1 MSTIVETKAIFK
13 ALVISFFA
21 LSFLLL
27 SPGIEFGV
35 LASGTTSATSATS
48 STAIQNI
55 LCNAVNQLTGGIGRA
70 IAIIVIISSA
80 FMLFLGKISW
90 GLGISIA
97 IAMGLLFG
105 AGSVVNMLSG
115 STTVSC

>member
-1 MSTIVETKAIFK
+1 MTTIIETKSIFK
-13 ALVISFFA
+13 ALVISFIA
-21 LSFLLL
+21 LAFLIV
-27 SPGIEFGV
+27 SPGVEFGA
-35 LASGTTSATSATS
+35 LANQ
-48 STAIQNI
+48 TAIQNI

-70 IAIIVIISSA
+70 ISIIIIISCA

-115 STTVSC
+115 SQTVSC